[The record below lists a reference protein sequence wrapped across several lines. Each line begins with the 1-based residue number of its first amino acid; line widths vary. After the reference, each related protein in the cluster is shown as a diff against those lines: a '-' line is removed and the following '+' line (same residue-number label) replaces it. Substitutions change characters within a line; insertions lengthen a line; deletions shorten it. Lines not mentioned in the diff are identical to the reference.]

1 MKNKKNLIFISLGVV
16 ILLTTIFLSYILYQ
30 RNMNNK
36 INNFSSYISEYKQEI
51 SNYYLSDNQKNYD
64 NLIAEA
70 EQAIDDKDYKKIS
83 SLTSSLSEF
92 KEKILAE
99 NNDSLSNFSN
109 YINTY
114 KEEITNYN
122 LDDSKEKY
130 DSLISEA
137 EQTVTNK
144 NYKNI
149 ESITFNL
156 NQFKEELLN
165 KNVEVIN
172 NTITELESI
181 DISKILDK
189 ESIINKIEEIKK
201 LKDEKQ
207 FIKAVELSK
216 TLKEDINNKLEVIK
230 QEENKINEIF
240 SNNISLI
247 EYALPDFTIKEI
259 FPVEKIETKEF
270 VYPYDFIRNDS
281 ITDVFEVNYGNKYT
295 FIAYIYPKDNSI
307 RIDVL
312 LKEMLCMG
320 GVADSF
326 FRKIDKD
333 GTVTGTRMASN
344 SNIMAGEVPIET
356 FR

>member
-1 MKNKKNLIFISLGVV
+1 MKNKKNLIFISLGAIVLV
-16 ILLTTIFLSYILYQ
+16 FTIFIAYTYYKKNID
-30 RNMNNK
+30 NK
-36 INNFSSYISEYKQEI
+36 LNNFSSYINEYKQEI
-51 SNYYLSDNQKNYD
+51 SNCYFSDSQENYY

-70 EQAIDDKDYKKIS
+70 EQAIADKDYRKID
-83 SLTSSLSEF
+83 SLTSSLNKL
-92 KEKILAE
+92 KEKILAQ
-99 NNDSLSNFSN
+99 NNDNINNFTS
-109 YINTY
+109 YLNTY
-114 KEEITNYN
+114 KEELSNYN

-130 DSLISEA
+130 DGLTSEA
-137 EQTVTNK
+137 EQAIINK

-181 DISKILDK
+181 DISKISDK

-240 SNNISLI
+240 SNNISLM

-259 FPVEKIETKEF
+259 FPVEEIETKELGF
-270 VYPYDFIRNDS
+270 PYDFIRNDS

-307 RIDVL
+307 RIDVFF
-312 LKEMLCMG
+312 KEILCMG
-320 GVADSF
+320 AVADSF